1 MTPPR
6 WHEEPIAKS
15 HDRKSFDCGDDAM
28 NDFLRRFARQSHEQ
42 NASKTFCA
50 IDDATPGR
58 ILGFYT
64 ITPFA
69 VAHADV
75 PTAMTKG
82 LAQHEVSGFRLARL
96 ATDITV
102 AGQGLG
108 GLLLA
113 AAALRC
119 LRIAVEAG
127 GVLLIIDAKS
137 ERAAQ
142 WYASYGAQPLQ
153 DTPLTLV
160 MPLAT
165 FARDLKTK
173 GLLWPRT
180 QIAEC
185 IRRVDSDASKS

>member
-15 HDRKSFDCGDDAM
+15 HDRQSFDCGDDAM
-28 NDFLRRFARQSHEQ
+28 NEFLRRFARQSHEQ

-50 IDDATPGR
+50 IDDAAPGR

-64 ITPFA
+64 ITPSA
-69 VAHADV
+69 VSHAGV
-75 PTAMTKG
+75 PAAMTKG

-96 ATDITV
+96 ATDLTV

-119 LRIAVEAG
+119 LRIAAEAG

-160 MPLAT
+160 LPLAT

-173 GLLWPRT
+173 GLL
-180 QIAEC
+180 
-185 IRRVDSDASKS
+185 